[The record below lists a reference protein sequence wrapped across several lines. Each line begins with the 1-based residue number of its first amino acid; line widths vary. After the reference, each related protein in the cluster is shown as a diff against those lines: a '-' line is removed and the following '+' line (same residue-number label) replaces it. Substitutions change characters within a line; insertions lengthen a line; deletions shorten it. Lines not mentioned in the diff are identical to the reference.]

1 MCVSFINCSMQS
13 FQKLTTHWRANGNNK
28 KALHKYSSQDFAMG
42 MKERYLRA
50 PWCSVPIQKAYVIH
64 WVRLDRYSSVEKAYK
79 DGVKRLEVLVSR
91 VQNIDP

>member
-42 MKERYLRA
+42 MKRTLFKGSLVF
-50 PWCSVPIQKAYVIH
+50 CSHSESICHSLGEIG
-64 WVRLDRYSSVEKAYK
+64 SV
-79 DGVKRLEVLVSR
+79 LLC
-91 VQNIDP
+91 

>member
-42 MKERYLRA
+42 MKRTLFKG
-50 PWCSVPIQKAYVIH
+50 SLVFFSIQKAYVIH
-64 WVRLDRYSSVEKAYK
+64 WVRLDRYTSVEKAYK